1 MAAQSSFIL
10 DFRRDERLGV
20 SFSRPDAPMTNRS
33 GLIPDYVP
41 PIPISSCS
49 VSACI
54 YQESTTRRSSRAVL
68 NRKTSYYRCRCLV
81 CVACSASYWLDRIE
95 AKETLG
101 NRSPGFSIHRTP
113 SETSLN
119 TFNCVHR
126 ECWMESCMLKWM
138 PGFDV
143 SEHWLR

>member
-1 MAAQSSFIL
+1 MQTCVHDGVHHVAAQSSFIL

-33 GLIPDYVP
+33 GLIPDYVL

-68 NRKTSYYRCRCLV
+68 NRKTPYYRCRCLV
-81 CVACSASYWLDRIE
+81 CMACSASYWLDRIE

-101 NRSPGFSIHRTP
+101 NPLVPAFLFIERRQRLRWIRSIAFIGNVEWNRA
-113 SETSLN
+113 
-119 TFNCVHR
+119 C
-126 ECWMESCMLKWM
+126 
-138 PGFDV
+138 
-143 SEHWLR
+143 